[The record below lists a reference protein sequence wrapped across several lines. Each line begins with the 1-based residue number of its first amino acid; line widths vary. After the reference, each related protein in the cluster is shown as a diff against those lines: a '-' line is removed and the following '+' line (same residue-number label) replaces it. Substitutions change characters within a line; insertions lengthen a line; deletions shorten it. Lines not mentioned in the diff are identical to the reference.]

1 MVLNKKI
8 NKKYDEEHKFR
19 ALAEQSSDII
29 LLVNREGNIIYENP
43 AVEKIMG
50 FKIEDRIGRP
60 VFENLHPDDLNF
72 VTGSFHTL
80 LRNQYS
86 PAQNHEIRL
95 RHSNGSWR
103 TFEVVACNLKDSDVS
118 DAVMINLHDVTER
131 KQTEM
136 ILREQEERML
146 GITENLPGVVFQF
159 CAKDNGQ
166 YDITYVRKR
175 MEEYFDDL
183 PELKDF
189 FTFFLSR
196 IHEEDRDRYLAS
208 IQEAVEKEIP
218 WNFEGRF
225 FAQKTDEMI
234 WFQGLSTPIR
244 HGDQLVFY
252 GILLNITERKRAE
265 EILRKQEERMLGI
278 TENLPGF
285 VFQFY
290 VKDNGEYGV
299 NYLRKRMTEYF
310 DEVPDLKDYFQLFLY
325 CIHEE
330 DRDRFL
336 SSIQESVKKEMPWNF
351 EGRFFAKKTGEMI
364 WFQGISTPI
373 RHEDQLVYN
382 GILLNITERKRVEE
396 RYRNIFVNAQEGIYQ
411 STPEGRFL
419 LANQSMARMLGYESP
434 QDLIAT
440 ITDIASQVYTDP
452 DERTEFIRMMKK
464 QGFVRNSEVRFRRK
478 DGSIIWVSRTMQ
490 MVRDDKGQILYE
502 GIIEDITQRKESVE
516 RLRNALAGTVR
527 AIAAIVETRDPYTAG
542 HQRQAGDLALAIA
555 AEMGLST
562 DRIEGLRLAAIIHDL
577 GKISVPSE
585 ILSKPSELTHLEF
598 ELIKTH
604 AHAGHEILK
613 DIEFPWPVARIVF
626 EHHERMDGSGYPKM
640 LKGEDILLE
649 ARILAVADVVEAM
662 SSHRPYRAS
671 LGIEAAL
678 EEIEKNKGILYD
690 AAVVDACQ
698 ILFRVKGYRITYDEK
713 TNHRNYG
720 NL

>member
-1 MVLNKKI
+1 VKTLTGIFYQANVTALRKKM
-8 NKKYDEEHKFR
+8 NKKYDKEHKFR

-29 LLVNREGNIIYENP
+29 ILVNRKGNIIYENH

-50 FKIEDRIGRP
+50 FKVEDRIGRP
-60 VFENLHPDDLNF
+60 VFENLHPDDL
-72 VTGSFHTL
+72 SFITESLDTL
-80 LRNQYS
+80 RRDQYS
-86 PAQNHEIRL
+86 PAQNYEIRI
-95 RHSNGSWR
+95 RHNNGSWR
-103 TFEVVACNLKDSDVS
+103 TFEVVASNLKEGDVA
-118 DAVMINLHDVTER
+118 DAVIINLHDVTGR
-131 KQTEM
+131 KQAEE

-166 YDITYVRKR
+166 YDITYVSKR

-183 PELKDF
+183 QELKDF
-189 FTFFLSR
+189 FIFFLSR
-196 IHEEDRDRYLAS
+196 IHEEERDRYLAS

-225 FAQKTDEMI
+225 FAKKTGEMI
-234 WFQGLSTPIR
+234 WFQGLSTPVR
-244 HGDQLVFY
+244 HGDQLVFN
-252 GILLNITERKRAE
+252 GILLNITERKQAE
-265 EILRKQEERMLGI
+265 MILRKQEERMLGI

-310 DEVPDLKDYFQLFLY
+310 DEVPDLKDYFQLFLS

-336 SSIQESVKKEMPWNF
+336 ASIQESVIKEMPWNF

-364 WFQGISTPI
+364 WFQGLSTPV
-373 RHEDQLVYN
+373 RHGDQLVFN
-382 GILLNITERKRVEE
+382 GILLNITERKQAEE

-411 STPEGRFL
+411 STPEGRFII
-419 LANQSMARMLGYESP
+419 ANQSMARMLGYDSP
-434 QDLIAT
+434 QELIT
-440 ITDIASQVYTDP
+440 SVTDIASQVYAYP
-452 DERTEFIRMMKK
+452 DERADFIRMIE
-464 QGFVRNSEVRFRRK
+464 QQDFIRNYEGRFRRK
-478 DGSIIWVSRTMQ
+478 DGSIIWVSGTMRA
-490 MVRDDKGQILYE
+490 VRDDKRHILYE
-502 GIIEDITQRKESVE
+502 GILEDVTQRKESVE
-516 RLRNALAGTVR
+516 RLRNALGGTVR

-542 HQRQAGDLALAIA
+542 HQRHVGDLALTIA
-555 AEMGLST
+555 TEMGLSI

-585 ILSKPSELTHLEF
+585 ILSKPSELTDLEF

-604 AHAGHEILK
+604 AQAGYEILK

-626 EHHERMDGSGYPKM
+626 EHHERMDGSGYPQM
-640 LKGEDILLE
+640 LEGEDILLE

-690 AAVVDACQ
+690 ADVVDACLK
-698 ILFRVKGYRITYDEK
+698 LFREKGYRLT
-713 TNHRNYG
+713 
-720 NL
+720 

>member
-1 MVLNKKI
+1 
-8 NKKYDEEHKFR
+8 
-19 ALAEQSSDII
+19 
-29 LLVNREGNIIYENP
+29 
-43 AVEKIMG
+43 
-50 FKIEDRIGRP
+50 
-60 VFENLHPDDLNF
+60 
-72 VTGSFHTL
+72 
-80 LRNQYS
+80 
-86 PAQNHEIRL
+86 
-95 RHSNGSWR
+95 
-103 TFEVVACNLKDSDVS
+103 
-118 DAVMINLHDVTER
+118 
-131 KQTEM
+131 
-136 ILREQEERML
+136 
-146 GITENLPGVVFQF
+146 
-159 CAKDNGQ
+159 
-166 YDITYVRKR
+166 
-175 MEEYFDDL
+175 
-183 PELKDF
+183 
-189 FTFFLSR
+189 
-196 IHEEDRDRYLAS
+196 
-208 IQEAVEKEIP
+208 
-218 WNFEGRF
+218 
-225 FAQKTDEMI
+225 MI

-244 HGDQLVFY
+244 RKDELVF
-252 GILLNITERKRAE
+252 
-265 EILRKQEERMLGI
+265 
-278 TENLPGF
+278 
-285 VFQFY
+285 
-290 VKDNGEYGV
+290 
-299 NYLRKRMTEYF
+299 
-310 DEVPDLKDYFQLFLY
+310 
-325 CIHEE
+325 
-330 DRDRFL
+330 
-336 SSIQESVKKEMPWNF
+336 
-351 EGRFFAKKTGEMI
+351 
-364 WFQGISTPI
+364 
-373 RHEDQLVYN
+373 N

-440 ITDIASQVYTDP
+440 ITDIASQVYADP